1 MLDKRSL
8 WPILKI
14 IHLNLYFD
22 CFIRHLPKIVMNYPQ
37 TLFLKIS
44 LSLLVMLTACDESKR
59 SQRMFDRKQQINQHY
74 QPPLTFTNTKVV
86 SLPTG
91 VENVTKRGFGDFNGD
106 GIVDMLEIDRSFWK
120 GGKIS
125 VRVFYRY
132 LDKKD
137 NKIKFNS
144 KPKKLALKFKLGWFS
159 SATKID
165 IADVN
170 GDGFADIVFSQYYRR
185 FMKDRL
191 HFGFALNQKGQYFTE
206 EKIKLGYTER
216 SFGEEM
222 VIRINKAIEAYELDE
237 NEEMDS
243 FSDLIQMD
251 WADMDGNGS
260 DDFVIIYTSREMEV
274 IYTKKSVNGIEL
286 GEEAKL
292 GVTERGESNFLI
304 WNGIK
309 GTDWADVNS
318 DGKADLLSYRV
329 FGREKLYLGVALNQ
343 GKALVPH
350 HEITLKAFKQNPTF
364 KLFKYDSFDA
374 NGDGKADFIK
384 IAHQGNKPVMGVCIN
399 QMK

>member
-1 MLDKRSL
+1 
-8 WPILKI
+8 
-14 IHLNLYFD
+14 
-22 CFIRHLPKIVMNYPQ
+22 MNVTQ
-37 TLFLKIS
+37 TSFCYLCLVLFLG
-44 LSLLVMLTACDESKR
+44 MLGCGENKR
-59 SQRMFDRKQQINQHY
+59 NQRMFDRKKQTNQHY
-74 QPPLTFTNTKVV
+74 KLPLPFTNTKVV
-86 SLPTG
+86 ALPSE

-106 GIVDMLEIDRSFWK
+106 GIIDMLEVDRNFWK

-137 NKIKFNS
+137 NLTKFNPS
-144 KPKKLALKFKLGWFS
+144 PKKIALKFKLGWFS

-191 HFGFALNQKGQYFTE
+191 HFGFALNQQGQYFTE
-206 EKIKLGYTER
+206 EKIRLGYTER

-237 NEEMDS
+237 NEEMDR
-243 FSDLIQMD
+243 FSDLIKMD
-251 WADMDGNGS
+251 WADIDGNGS
-260 DDFVIIYTSREMEV
+260 DDFVIIYTSRDMEV
-274 IYTKKSVNGIEL
+274 IYTKKTAKGIVL

-292 GVTERGESNFLI
+292 GITEKGKSDFLM
-304 WNGIK
+304 WAGIK
-309 GTDWADVNS
+309 GTDWADVNG
-318 DGKADLLSYRV
+318 DGKADLLSYRF
-329 FGREKLYLGVALNQ
+329 FGRENMYVGVALNQ
-343 GKALVPH
+343 VKSLVPH
-350 HEITLKAFKQNPTF
+350 HEIALKVFKHNRTF
-364 KLFKYDSFDA
+364 KIFKYDAFDA

-384 IAHQGNKPVMGVCIN
+384 IAHQGNKPVMGVCVN

>member
-1 MLDKRSL
+1 M
-8 WPILKI
+8 PILENI
-14 IHLNLYFD
+14 RLNPYFD
-22 CFIRHLPKIVMNYPQ
+22 HFIRHLPKVAMNLTQ
-37 TLFLKIS
+37 KLFSKLTLFS
-44 LSLLVMLTACDESKR
+44 LMALTACGMSER
-59 SQRMFDRKQQINQHY
+59 NQRMFEQKRQTNQHY
-74 QPPLTFTNTKVV
+74 QAVVPFSNTKVV

-125 VRVFYRY
+125 VRVFYRF
-132 LDKKD
+132 LDKKS
-137 NKIKFNS
+137 NLIKFNPT
-144 KPKKLALKFKLGWFS
+144 PKKISLKFKLGWFS

-191 HFGFALNQKGQYFTE
+191 HFGFALNHKGQYFTE

-243 FSDLIQMD
+243 FSDLIKMD
-251 WADMDGNGS
+251 WADIDGNGS
-260 DDFVIIYTSREMEV
+260 DDFVIIYNSRGMEV
-274 IYTKKSVNGIEL
+274 IYTKKSSNGIVL

-292 GVTERGESNFLI
+292 GVTEKGESDFLM
-304 WNGIK
+304 WAGIK
-309 GTDWADVNS
+309 GTDWADING
-318 DGKADLLSYRV
+318 DGKADLLTYRV
-329 FGREKLYLGVALNQ
+329 FGRENMYLGVALNQ
-343 GKALVPH
+343 GKSLEPH
-350 HEITLKAFKQNPTF
+350 HEIALKVFKHNSTF
-364 KLFKYDSFDA
+364 KFFKYDTFDA

-384 IAHQGNKPVMGVCIN
+384 IAHQGTKPSMGICVN
-399 QMK
+399 QLK